1 MMIRSR
7 CISNLI
13 IKELIVARCMYV
25 TTTAAVVIIVNIKAI
40 ISIIT
45 ILLIIA
51 IVW

>member
-25 TTTAAVVIIVNIKAI
+25 TTTADVVVVIIKAI

-51 IVW
+51 IAW